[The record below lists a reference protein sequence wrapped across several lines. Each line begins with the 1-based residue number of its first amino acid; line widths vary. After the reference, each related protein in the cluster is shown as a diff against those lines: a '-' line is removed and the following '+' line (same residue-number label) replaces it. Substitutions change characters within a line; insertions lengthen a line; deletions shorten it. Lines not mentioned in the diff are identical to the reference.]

1 MDNLVYAIKF
11 SEVKTDSGKFVRPNF
26 YPDSYW
32 PDTPEA
38 LELKQH
44 ALNFLKAG
52 GVIAFYTRIT
62 GNLLETYQAYA
73 TKELAFAS
81 TTLKTQVC
89 KFINVLDAKLEF
101 QDFTTD
107 PDYIKFLEYSKYR
120 FMLNNNTFGPYKQIN
135 STDVHELTP
144 EDLEG
149 FTKYDA

>member
-26 YPDSYW
+26 YPNSYW
-32 PDTPEA
+32 PDHPKA

-44 ALNFLKAG
+44 ALTFLKAQ
-52 GVIAFYTRIT
+52 GVVAFYTRIT

-73 TKELAFAS
+73 TKELAYQA

-89 KFINVLDAKLEF
+89 KFINVLDSKLEV
-101 QDFTTD
+101 QDFSTD
-107 PDYIKFLEYSKYR
+107 PEYIKFLDYSRYR
-120 FMLNNNTFGPYKQIN
+120 YLINVKKFGHYQQTN
-135 STDVHELTP
+135 SLDVHELTP
-144 EDLEG
+144 QDLEG